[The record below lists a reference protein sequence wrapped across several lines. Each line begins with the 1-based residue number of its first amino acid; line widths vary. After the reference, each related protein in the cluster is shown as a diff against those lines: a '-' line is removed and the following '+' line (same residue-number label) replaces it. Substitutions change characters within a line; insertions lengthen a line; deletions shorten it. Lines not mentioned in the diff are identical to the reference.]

1 MLNLSAQNT
10 EYFLDIFHFSFSFSF
25 LIAGSSFNFLGL
37 WSWGNDTVLFG
48 K

>member
-1 MLNLSAQNT
+1 MLNLSAQNAGN
-10 EYFLDIFHFSFSFSF
+10 FLGMLNIFISLSF
-25 LIAGSSFNFLGL
+25 LIAGASFNFLGL